1 MRLEN
6 HARKSYFIFVNLGFT
21 LSKLGILLLA
31 VLTSVQQTEAE
42 AKPEAKLP
50 MGHRRVR
57 VREKGRRTGEGQR
70 DGKEGSAG
78 RRHEK
83 LEQELRALGRAG

>member
-21 LSKLGILLLA
+21 LSTLGTLLWA

-57 VREKGRRTGEGQR
+57 VREKGKANRRGSERRKGGQR
-70 DGKEGSAG
+70 W
-78 RRHEK
+78 EK
-83 LEQELRALGRAG
+83 T